1 MTYAKA
7 PPACRARGHRKA
19 DRRSLSAPHSRK
31 RLIMTVEP
39 HAARI
44 LDRDKIGE
52 ITTRVL
58 ADMVQRDMETL
69 GEDVRLFLDLSLTS
83 INALELI
90 MMLEDELG
98 VELRTDA
105 LSWSHLETLG
115 SLTSYVADQA
125 GV

>member
-1 MTYAKA
+1 
-7 PPACRARGHRKA
+7 
-19 DRRSLSAPHSRK
+19 
-31 RLIMTVEP
+31 MTVEP

-98 VELRTDA
+98 VELMTDD
-105 LSWSHLETLG
+105 LS
-115 SLTSYVADQA
+115 
-125 GV
+125 

>member
-1 MTYAKA
+1 
-7 PPACRARGHRKA
+7 
-19 DRRSLSAPHSRK
+19 
-31 RLIMTVEP
+31 MTVEP